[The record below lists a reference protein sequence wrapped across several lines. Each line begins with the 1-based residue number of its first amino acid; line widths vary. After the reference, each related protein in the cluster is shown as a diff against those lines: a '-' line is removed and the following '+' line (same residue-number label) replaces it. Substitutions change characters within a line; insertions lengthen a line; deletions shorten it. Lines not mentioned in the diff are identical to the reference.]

1 MALVEFKLA
10 FGIITGIWKHMDVWL
25 NREISFANFYC
36 GLWLP
41 LLWLDSLIVTGSITE
56 KILRLG

>member
-10 FGIITGIWKHMDVWL
+10 FGIITGIWKHISRL
-25 NREISFANFYC
+25 NREISFAIFYC

-41 LLWLDSLIVTGSITE
+41 LLWLDSLVVTGSITE